1 MKRISDKELISKL
14 TKDSDSY
21 EIKTTANQ
29 ILSSFEKEQQANKET
44 QKSKFNFP
52 LFLKV
57 GIPTLT
63 SACAIT
69 ILCVTLIDFSH
80 TPINPDPGPSDSPS
94 ILNLSSSQQEMIG
107 RQLNTLA
114 SFGELTT
121 STSPVNLS
129 SIKSSSLS
137 TFDNDDDDFNPNSI
151 SNVIDLYD
159 PYSLVVRDLINNQTF
174 NVNNKVLD
182 DTTFANLLTLNNGD
196 KTLAIEYNL
205 TFESEDKSKFYLEG
219 EFITTSGNYDLT
231 ISTQK
236 EDDGEEEI
244 ETIIYYS
251 PTNIVKIE
259 QENEPGKFESESSLS
274 YANYS
279 NKNDLYFEDRF
290 INKFTY
296 EYETESHSEIEME
309 VEIENNRGEELSLE
323 ILSHSEEEIYFEF
336 EYEGRGE
343 SEGFLRNVINLETK
357 ERTYYFN
364 NSQTPIIKK

>member
-14 TKDSDSY
+14 TKDSDTY

-29 ILSSFEKEQQANKET
+29 ILTSFEKEQQNNNET
-44 QKSKFNFP
+44 QKSRFNFP

-63 SACAIT
+63 SACVIT
-69 ILCVTLIDFSH
+69 ILCVTLIDFNH

-121 STSPVNLS
+121 SKNSVNLS

-137 TFDNDDDDFNPNSI
+137 TFDDDFNPNSI

-174 NVNNKVLD
+174 NVDNKVLD

-196 KTLAIEYNL
+196 KTLTIEYNL

-219 EFITTSGNYDLT
+219 ELITTSGNYDLT
-231 ISTQK
+231 ISTEI

-251 PTNIVKIE
+251 PNNIVKIE

-274 YANYS
+274 YAIYS
-279 NKNDLYFEDRF
+279 NKNDLYSEDSF
-290 INKFTY
+290 LNKFTY

-309 VEIENNRGEELSLE
+309 VQIENNRGEELNLE
-323 ILSHSEEEIYFEF
+323 VLSHSEEEIYFEF